1 MWYCSELSELFTLK
15 QYFKIVH
22 DTLMI
27 NIMVMP
33 SMPFFISL
41 LSHHK
46 RMS

>member
-33 SMPFFISL
+33 SMPF
-41 LSHHK
+41 LSHFYLIIK
-46 RMS
+46 E